1 MNSATTAHALSVAS
15 TSTPPTTPTPEQLL
29 ATLRDVL
36 DRIKIS
42 QQYADDLKAQ
52 LAELRE
58 AGAIPDSLEHHGVKA
73 TWTERKGAWAYS
85 SAVDNLKTL
94 EEAEG
99 VATRKPSSFF
109 WTIKTVAS

>member
-1 MNSATTAHALSVAS
+1 L
-15 TSTPPTTPTPEQLL
+15 TPPDTLSPEQILS
-29 ATLRDVL
+29 TLRDVL

-42 QQYADDLKAQ
+42 QTYADDLKAQ

-58 AGAIPDSLEHHGVKA
+58 AGTIGDAIEHHGAKA

-109 WTIKTVAS
+109 WTIKAVPS